1 VADGGVVEALGDVPG
16 NINPAS
22 RTVQT
27 LVSLMHGAISQEHAL
42 SGVESEL
49 VIVIGVQIWLARAAK
64 CMKENVPECFM
75 K

>member
-49 VIVIGVQIWLARAAK
+49 VIVIGVQIWLARAANARRK
-64 CMKENVPECFM
+64 MYPSVS
-75 K
+75 